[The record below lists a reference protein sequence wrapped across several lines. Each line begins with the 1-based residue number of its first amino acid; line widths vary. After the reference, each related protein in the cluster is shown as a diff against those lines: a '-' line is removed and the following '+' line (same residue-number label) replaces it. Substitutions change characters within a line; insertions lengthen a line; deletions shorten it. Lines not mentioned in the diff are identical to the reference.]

1 MTKNLRASFLLF
13 LSLCLLFSIFACVSE
28 PTASASY
35 TWSLTEPKGDVE
47 IHTDLQL
54 QYLLDDYDSIGEYA
68 DGKKELSRPLPT
80 RFAWSSVPDTEGE
93 PAIVSYTLEIA
104 TESDFSDSLKYTTT
118 EAYMD
123 VYNLL
128 IGTNYL
134 WRVSATLEDGQT
146 VISQSSAF
154 STATVG
160 PRNLYIEGI
169 TNVRDLGGWVT
180 KDGYVTSQGKI
191 FRAGRMNKSESG
203 EVIIEITEDGI
214 LALRDTLGVKTE
226 IDIRRTDN
234 NEVGGITASPLG
246 EGVRYYS
253 LPMNWEVGNILTDN
267 IDTVKDFFAVLG
279 DESNYPLVFHCNI
292 GTDRTG
298 LLAFLINGLAGV
310 PEEDLYRDYLFSNFG
325 NIGAPR
331 SLSGIQ
337 KSYVSTI
344 KSYAGESLS
353 EQIQAC
359 LIDLGVAKNDI
370 DTVIRVM
377 TSE

>member
-1 MTKNLRASFLLF
+1 MIKCLRALSVLF
-13 LSLCLLFSIFACVSE
+13 LSLCLLFSLFACTPE
-28 PTASASY
+28 PAASASY
-35 TWSLTEPKGDVE
+35 TWSLTELEGDVE

-54 QYLLDDYDSIGEYA
+54 QYLLDDYDSIGKYA
-68 DGKKELSRPLPT
+68 DGKRELSRPLPT
-80 RFAWSSVPDTEGE
+80 RFTWSASPDTESE

-104 TESDFSDSLKYTTT
+104 TESDFSDSVKYTTS

-134 WRVSATLEDGQT
+134 WRVSATLADGQT
-146 VISQSSAF
+146 VTSQSSAF
-154 STATVG
+154 STASVG
-160 PRNLYIEGI
+160 PRNLYIDGI
-169 TNVRDLGGWVT
+169 TNARDLGGWVT
-180 KDGYVTSQGKI
+180 EDGYVTSQGKI
-191 FRAGRMNKSESG
+191 FRAGRLNKSESS

-234 NEVGGITASPLG
+234 NEVGAITASPLG
-246 EGVRYYS
+246 GGVRYYS
-253 LPMNWEVGNILTDN
+253 LPMDWEVGNILTDN
-267 IDTVKDFFAVLG
+267 IDTVKQIFAVLG

-325 NIGAPR
+325 NIGGSR

-337 KSYVSTI
+337 KSYVSTV
-344 KSYAGESLS
+344 KSYEGDSLS

-359 LIDLGVAKNDI
+359 LIDLGVEKSDI

-377 TSE
+377 TSD